1 MHTQVVLEKIKDEYP
16 VLLQGKKKK
25 KRKEL
30 GLITEFCL
38 VRLPA
43 VSHCKNIQLIVSR
56 EDVTS
61 GAAVMFH
68 EASKIKSHEA
78 V

>member
-1 MHTQVVLEKIKDEYP
+1 MRTQVVLEKIKDEYP
-16 VLLQGKKKK
+16 AFLQGEKKKK
-25 KRKEL
+25 KEL
-30 GLITEFCL
+30 CLITEFCL
-38 VRLPA
+38 VCLPA

-56 EDVTS
+56 EDITS